1 MSSSWQLPKFRLR
14 LWSAASRWIGQPA
27 TDLGAQ
33 ALNVSEDFVDS
44 RLIQDAHSRG
54 LKIYVYTV
62 NHPDDISLLRDAGID
77 GVLRDYP
84 YRVLA
89 LR

>member
-1 MSSSWQLPKFRLR
+1 M
-14 LWSAASRWIGQPA
+14 
-27 TDLGAQ
+27 
-33 ALNVSEDFVDS
+33 DS